1 MFHRNSQ
8 RMKDIR
14 GSWER
19 ACKEA
24 GLTGKIPHDFRRTAV
39 RNMVRAGISEHIAM
53 RISGHKT
60 RDVFDRYDIVSEDDL
75 QEAARKLSQRLSTQT
90 MTVTSSMENNTR

>member
-1 MFHRNSQ
+1 
-8 RMKDIR
+8 MKDIR

-39 RNMVRAGISEHIAM
+39 RNIVRAGISEHIAM